1 MDEKIVSILGVTQ
14 SLFENFEAKVV
25 IGGIAGLLSFFIS
38 PDGHLP
44 VVALFVLVCF
54 DFISGL
60 IVARKTHGE
69 VITSKKTVI
78 TPIKFA
84 IFFMAFG
91 GARMVEIAT
100 NEMIPFIDETVIG
113 VIAFNEFWSM
123 LENMSRLGFNFP
135 KKVIEELSN
144 LKNKN
149 K

>member
-1 MDEKIVSILGVTQ
+1 MDEKVLAILGVTG
-14 SLFENFEAKVV
+14 SLFRDFEIKAAV
-25 IGGIAGLLSFFIS
+25 GSLLGIISFFLS

-44 VVALFVLVCF
+44 VVALFVLVVF

-60 IVARKTHGE
+60 LVAIYKHGE

-100 NEMIPFIDETVIG
+100 NDMLPFIDETVIG
-113 VIAFNEFWSM
+113 IIAFNEFWSM
-123 LENMSRLGFNFP
+123 MENMAKLGFNFP
-135 KKVIEELSN
+135 KRVIEELSN
-144 LKNKN
+144 IRKK